1 MEIKNS
7 RRNTIGLAALCL
19 LLNLSCFES
28 GAPTEPPHPEVPP
41 KPTISATEISTTGAY
56 ILRWSRVAGAV
67 SFVLQEDLSTEF
79 ALPYTAYSGP
89 DTTIR
94 IVGKTEGYV
103 YYYRVRGYNDNGSG
117 SWSDLH
123 AVRIIRGV
131 FPQIVVSS
139 DTLDFGTVPVGQG
152 QLKQLQ
158 VSNSGL
164 AALTVTSATFDNPC
178 YALETVLPII
188 IRPGTSANLDIRF
201 VPNVTGI
208 ATGKLTLF
216 SNDEDDYPP
225 VIRLTGEGI

>member
-1 MEIKNS
+1 MEIKNC

-19 LLNLSCFES
+19 FLNLSCFES
-28 GAPTEPPHPEVPP
+28 GSPTEPPHPEVPP
-41 KPTISATEISTTGAY
+41 QPTILAVDISTTGAY

-79 ALPYTAYSGP
+79 AVPYTAYSGP

-117 SWSDLH
+117 PWSDLH

-139 DTLDFGTVPVGQG
+139 DTLNFGLVQVGQG

-158 VSNSGL
+158 VSNSGS
-164 AALTVTSATFDNPC
+164 AALTVTRATIDNPR
-178 YALETVLPII
+178 YTLETVLPII
-188 IRPGTSANLDIRF
+188 IRPGTSAYLDIRF
-201 VPNVTGI
+201 VPNAAGIVTG
-208 ATGKLTLF
+208 TLMVF

-225 VIRLTGEGI
+225 AIRLTGEGI

>member
-7 RRNTIGLAALCL
+7 RGTMIGVAALCL
-19 LLNLSCFES
+19 LLSLSCFES
-28 GAPTEPPHPEVPP
+28 GGPSEPPHPEVPP
-41 KPTISATEISTTGAY
+41 KPAISAVDISTTGVY
-56 ILRWSRVAGAV
+56 ILRWSRVAGAA
-67 SFVLQEDLSTEF
+67 SFVLEEDLSTEF

-89 DTTIR
+89 DTTMR

-117 SWSDLH
+117 PWSDLH

-139 DTLDFGTVPVGQG
+139 DTMDFGMVQVGQG

-158 VSNSGL
+158 VSNSGS
-164 AALTVTSATFDNPC
+164 AALTVTRAAIDNPR
-178 YALETVLPII
+178 YTLETVLPII

-201 VPNVTGI
+201 VPNAAGIVTG
-208 ATGKLTLF
+208 TLTVF

-225 VIRLTGEGI
+225 AIRLTGEGI

>member
-7 RRNTIGLAALCL
+7 RGKTIGVAVLCL

-28 GAPTEPPHPEVPP
+28 GGPSEPPHPEVPP
-41 KPTISATEISTTGAY
+41 EPTITATDISTTGAY

-67 SFVLQEDLSTEF
+67 SFVLEEDLSTEF

-94 IVGKTEGYV
+94 LVGKTEGYV

-117 SWSDLH
+117 PWSELH
-123 AVRIIRGV
+123 SVRVIRGV
-131 FPQIVVSS
+131 FPQIVISS
-139 DTLDFGTVPVGQG
+139 DTMDFGRVPVGQG
-152 QLKQLQ
+152 ELKQLQ

-164 AALTVTSATFDNPC
+164 AALNITRATFDNPR
-178 YALETVLPII
+178 YTLETVLPII

-201 VPNVTGI
+201 VPNAAGIVTG
-208 ATGKLTLF
+208 TLTIF